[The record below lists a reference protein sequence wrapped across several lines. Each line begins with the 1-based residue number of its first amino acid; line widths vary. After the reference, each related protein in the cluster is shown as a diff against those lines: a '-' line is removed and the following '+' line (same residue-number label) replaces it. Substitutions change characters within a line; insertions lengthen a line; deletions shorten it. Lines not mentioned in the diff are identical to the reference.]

1 MELWKWLYAL
11 VWITFLQFIL
21 ILPFGLLAGL
31 ADAHVVVG
39 IAVLA
44 VAHRNAAAL
53 RKTNAPGRI
62 KRTAR
67 ASAYL
72 ATAQII
78 LGLILY
84 VGLMLGVGLVAGTLA
99 YEIIL
104 HLHRVVALAII
115 TQAASVATAY
125 DMWEEKEFLPS
136 SVANGY

>member
-1 MELWKWLYAL
+1 MKLWKWLYAL
-11 VWITFLQFIL
+11 VWIAFLQFIL
-21 ILPFGLLAGL
+21 VLPFGLLTGL
-31 ADAHVVVG
+31 VDAQVVVG

-53 RKTNAPGRI
+53 RKTNSPGRI

-72 ATAQII
+72 ATAQVL

-84 VGLMLGVGLVAGTLA
+84 AGLMLGAGLVAGTLA

-104 HLHRVVALAII
+104 LLHLVIALAII
-115 TQAASVATAY
+115 TQAASAATAY
-125 DMWEEKEFLPS
+125 DMWEEKEFLP
-136 SVANGY
+136 ATEAKGP